1 LSEENELPRGW
12 MTAKLQD
19 IAPPGGTRSPQA
31 NGDGD
36 FFYVDIEAVDNTAQK
51 IVAAKRLPTTQAPSR
66 ARMAIQT
73 GDVIFSLV
81 RPYLKNIA
89 IVPQELDG
97 QVAST
102 AYCVMRPT
110 SGIVSSFVFYSLLR
124 ESFIS
129 SITTYGNS
137 PPSAHDDEFLTMS
150 IPLAPTN
157 EQQRIVSAIEQ
168 QFSRLDAGVAA
179 LRQAK
184 EKLKRYRAAVL
195 KAAVEG
201 KLTETWR
208 VEHPVTEPASKLL
221 ACILAERRAKWEAD
235 LRAKGKDSA
244 KVRYVEPEGPD
255 VESLPEL
262 PEGWR
267 WATVEQV
274 TSRSEYGTSIKCDYT
289 AKGIPVLRIPN
300 IAAGE
305 IDLSDMKYSVQPL
318 AIDQDSALQSGDILV
333 CRTNGSVSLIGKAAL
348 VRVPLE
354 PYHTFASYLLRFRLF
369 EASILPRW
377 LHLFVSSSQGRAFIE
392 SNAASSA
399 GQHNISLTLMY
410 SMRFPVP
417 PLAEQEQI
425 ASEVE
430 QRLSIVS
437 ELEATVEANLK
448 RAERLRQSILKE
460 AFAGRLVPQDPN
472 DEPASVLLERIRGER
487 NGRKNGKVDRKAI
500 ENIVLEEPVNLDV
513 EGMQQAGLWEGVG
526 G

>member
-1 LSEENELPRGW
+1 MSEENELPNGW
-12 MTAKLQD
+12 AWTRVGEIYNIVGGGTPSTDIEEYWKGD
-19 IAPPGGTRSPQA
+19 IAWITSADIYGLKDIRPRKRITKAAIENSATNLVPAESLIVVTRIGLGKVA
-31 NGDGD
+31 L
-36 FFYVDIEAVDNTAQK
+36 TK
-51 IVAAKRLPTTQAPSR
+51 IPLC
-66 ARMAIQT
+66 
-73 GDVIFSLV
+73 FSQDSQSL
-81 RPYLKNIA
+81 I
-89 IVPQELDG
+89 G
-97 QVAST
+97 
-102 AYCVMRPT
+102 
-110 SGIVSSFVFYSLLR
+110 VSSSIHPDYSLYYLAQATQVFKYQSR
-124 ESFIS
+124 G
-129 SITTYGNS
+129 TTIAGVTKNQLS
-137 PPSAHDDEFLTMS
+137 ELPFPLPPFA
-150 IPLAPTN
+150 
-157 EQQRIVSAIEQ
+157 EQQRIVAAIEQ
-168 QFSRLDAGVAA
+168 QFSRLDVGVAA

-208 VEHPVTEPASKLL
+208 AEHPATEPASKLL
-221 ACILAERRAKWEAD
+221 ERILSERRAKWEAD

-244 KVRYVEPEGPD
+244 KVRYVEPKGPD

>member
-1 LSEENELPRGW
+1 LSEENELPNGW
-12 MTAKLQD
+12 AWTRVGEIYNIVGGGTPSTDIEEYWKGD
-19 IAPPGGTRSPQA
+19 IAWITSADIYGLKDIRPRKRITKAAIENSATNLVPAESLIVVTRIGLGKVA
-31 NGDGD
+31 L
-36 FFYVDIEAVDNTAQK
+36 TK
-51 IVAAKRLPTTQAPSR
+51 IPLC
-66 ARMAIQT
+66 
-73 GDVIFSLV
+73 FSQDSQSL
-81 RPYLKNIA
+81 I
-89 IVPQELDG
+89 G
-97 QVAST
+97 
-102 AYCVMRPT
+102 
-110 SGIVSSFVFYSLLR
+110 VSSSIHPDYSLYYLAQATQVFKYQSR
-124 ESFIS
+124 G
-129 SITTYGNS
+129 TTIAGVTKNQLS
-137 PPSAHDDEFLTMS
+137 ELPFPLPPFA
-150 IPLAPTN
+150 
-157 EQQRIVSAIEQ
+157 EQQRIVAAIEQ
-168 QFSRLDAGVAA
+168 QFSRLDVGVAA

-208 VEHPVTEPASKLL
+208 AEHPATEPASKLL
-221 ACILAERRAKWEAD
+221 ERILSERRAKWEAD

-244 KVRYVEPEGPD
+244 KVRYVEPKGPD